1 MTALR
6 LAPRAV
12 LFDLD
17 GLILDTEAIVWE
29 IMPVVA
35 AQFGVSLDRTLFLDL
50 IGRHGPDVEDR
61 LLAAWGR
68 DFPLD
73 KFKQG
78 TQAAWRAWTDAKP
91 IPVKPGLDALI
102 DCLDRRG
109 IKRAIATSTRH
120 ARALNKLK
128 CAGLQGRF
136 DTVIG
141 GDMVKEGKPAPDIYL
156 LAAERLGV
164 AAEDC
169 VVLEDSEPGARA
181 GLAARATV
189 LLIPDMKPPS
199 DELARLV
206 HAVLPSLDHAMSLI
220 EAAHAAVHPEKAL
233 DSGRLID
240 SAGRDR

>member
-1 MTALR
+1 MTALH

-35 AQFGVSLDRTLFLDL
+35 AQFGVSLERTLFLEL

-68 DFPLD
+68 DFPLED
-73 KFKQG
+73 FKRG
-78 TQAAWRAWTDAKP
+78 TQAAWRAYTDSKP

-102 DCLDRRG
+102 ACLDRRG

-120 ARALNKLK
+120 ARALHKLD
-128 CAGLQGRF
+128 CAGLAGRF

-141 GDMVKEGKPAPDIYL
+141 GDMVREGKPAPDIYL

-164 AAEDC
+164 AATEC

-181 GLAARATV
+181 GLAAGATV

-199 DELARLV
+199 DELKTLV
-206 HAVLPSLDHAMSLI
+206 HAVLPSLDHAMELI
-220 EAAHAAVHPEKAL
+220 EAAHAAVHPAEAA
-233 DSGRLID
+233 SRQ
-240 SAGRDR
+240 R

>member
-1 MTALR
+1 MSPLHR
-6 LAPRAV
+6 VPHAV

-17 GLILDTEAIVWE
+17 GLILDSEAIVWE

-35 AQFGVSLDRTLFLDL
+35 AKFGVSLERELFLEL
-50 IGRHGPDVEDR
+50 IGRHGPDVETM
-61 LLAAWGR
+61 LLAAWGE
-68 DFPLD
+68 DFPLAE
-73 KFKQG
+73 FKQG
-78 TQAAWRAWTDAKP
+78 TAVAWEEYTSAKP
-91 IPVKPGLDALI
+91 IPVKPGLDNLI

-120 ARALNKLK
+120 RRALHKLH
-128 CAGLQGRF
+128 CAGLDGRF
-136 DTVIG
+136 DIVIG

-164 AAEDC
+164 AAHEC

-199 DELARLV
+199 DELTRLV
-206 HAVLPSLDHAMSLI
+206 HAVLPSLDHAMGLI
-220 EAAHAAVHPEKAL
+220 EAAHARAQAPE
-233 DSGRLID
+233 SPPRTN
-240 SAGRDR
+240 

>member
-1 MTALR
+1 MSALHR
-6 LAPRAV
+6 APKAV

-35 AQFGVSLDRTLFLDL
+35 ARFGVALERELFLEL
-50 IGRHGPDVEDR
+50 IGRHGPDVENM
-61 LLAAWGR
+61 LLAAWGA

-73 KFKQG
+73 EFKRG
-78 TQAAWRAWTDAKP
+78 TAAAWEDYTKTRQ

-120 ARALNKLK
+120 KRALHKLH
-128 CAGLQGRF
+128 CAGLAGRF
-136 DTVIG
+136 EHVVG
-141 GDMVKEGKPAPDIYL
+141 GDMVQHGKPAPDIYL
-156 LAAERLGV
+156 LAASKLGV
-164 AAEDC
+164 DPADC

-181 GLAARATV
+181 GLGAGATV

-199 DELARLV
+199 DALAALV
-206 HAVLPSLDHAMSLI
+206 HAVLPSLDHAMGLI
-220 EAAHAAVHPEKAL
+220 EAAHARAHPAEAAAA
-233 DSGRLID
+233 R
-240 SAGRDR
+240 R